1 MELIDTIDGMTS
13 TDYKERFK
21 AEYQQLNIRSDKLK
35 SFIKDYSENKLN
47 FTPSTPI
54 YVLETQLYYMRSYL
68 SILRKRAIYEGINL
82 D

>member
-1 MELIDTIDGMTS
+1 MDLIDTIEGMTS

-35 SFIKDYSENKLN
+35 SLINDYSENKLN

-54 YVLETQLYYMRSYL
+54 HVLQTQLYYMKSYL
-68 SILRKRAIYEGINL
+68 TILEKRAIYEGINL
-82 D
+82 E